1 MLLWKHF
8 QEQRGVYMTMGRISR
23 WREFTPVLSRGS
35 VFVYM
40 IPSPRYLTRVNPS
53 VVKRA
58 TTKCLAGAS
67 HTGVSSPRLLHRS
80 ENFTPVR
87 NFVKLL
93 ICELETTPR
102 FGVKSVC
109 RSTGT
114 CSTCVVFVNSG
125 WRVLFVMGRGN
136 SIQTCKR
143 DMITGSHLGM
153 KLAPVRVFSC

>member
-58 TTKCLAGAS
+58 TTKCRAGSS

-87 NFVKLL
+87 NFVTLL

-125 WRVLFVMGRGN
+125 WRR
-136 SIQTCKR
+136 
-143 DMITGSHLGM
+143 
-153 KLAPVRVFSC
+153 PVRHGTRK